1 MLQTHHKGGGAFGT
15 LRREEAEA
23 RAAEVIDRGFDPALK
38 RVVKHRIS
46 GAVTG
51 QGLFVRVGVR
61 CCRMFVSLFAMLL
74 SRSRVMLG
82 VLVFPA
88 RVVMLGLMMVMRG
101 SVVMSGSVMMMLL
114 RGMLW

>member
-1 MLQTHHKGGGAFGT
+1 
-15 LRREEAEA
+15 
-23 RAAEVIDRGFDPALK
+23 
-38 RVVKHRIS
+38 
-46 GAVTG
+46 
-51 QGLFVRVGVR
+51 
-61 CCRMFVSLFAMLL
+61 MFVSLFAMLL